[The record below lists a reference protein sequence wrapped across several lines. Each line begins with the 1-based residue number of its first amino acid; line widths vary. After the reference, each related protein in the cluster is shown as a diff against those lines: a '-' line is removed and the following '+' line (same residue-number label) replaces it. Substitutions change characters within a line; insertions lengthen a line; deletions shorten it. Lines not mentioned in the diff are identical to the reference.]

1 MANEKHLLLTA
12 TGDYTDSGLASEAW
26 MVTLRLA
33 LVFAGSVD
41 PIGTLPNSWNVV
53 AQPVSRTETDW
64 SISGNWKAVQGAI
77 TFSPDDYLNDQVAPA
92 FAAWMGAFP
101 GLSSAARLRSLKLYP
116 IGTDGKAI
124 PAPPYAVGTPME
136 LHWTSSFPVGGSSAQ
151 QLPLQIAGVV
161 SHRTGQIGR
170 RGRGRMFAPALTTA
184 AVDHDSLFS
193 SSWQN
198 TAANVQK
205 NTLSNLG
212 FGSGLPTTLQI
223 RPAIIGAPWTQY
235 AVITSV
241 QAGNV
246 PDTQRRRRRQL
257 PESRVTQP
265 VTY

>member
-1 MANEKHLLLTA
+1 MANEKHLLMTA

-26 MVTLRLA
+26 MVTLRLC
-33 LVFAGSVD
+33 LVFGSPAPD
-41 PIGTLPNSWNVV
+41 IGTLPNDWDVV
-53 AQPVSRTETDW
+53 AQPVSRTESQWT
-64 SISGNWKAVQGAI
+64 ISGNWKAVKGPS
-77 TFSPDDYLNDQVAPA
+77 TFSPDDYLNDQAAPQW
-92 FAAWMGAFP
+92 AAWMGAFP
-101 GLSSAARLRSLKLYP
+101 GLSSAARLRTIRLYP
-116 IGTDGKAI
+116 IGTNGRAI

-136 LHWTSSFPVGGSSAQ
+136 LNWTSGYPVGSSSAQ

-184 AVDHDSLFS
+184 AVDHDSLFT

-198 TAANVQK
+198 SAANVQK
-205 NTLSNLG
+205 NSLAAWAFDAT
-212 FGSGLPTTLQI
+212 LPTERHV
-223 RPAIIGAPWTQY
+223 RPIITGAPWTQY

-257 PESRVTQP
+257 VETKVTQA